1 MSPSNP
7 NRDSLQIEP
16 VELSLIEERLKDLRS
31 RISDEGQEIDAY
43 KARTAAAT
51 GGGIFLLL
59 LAAGSIYDLF
69 TGNASIWSAL
79 DITPEHLYLIAG
91 GLTGASLTLFAIA
104 ALRERRRDRSREER
118 LVEMEQEFAQLLE
131 RKDAIS
137 QTES

>member
-16 VELSLIEERLKDLRS
+16 GELNLIEERMKELRS
-31 RISDEGQEIDAY
+31 RISDEGQEIDTY
-43 KARTAAAT
+43 KARTAAAM

-69 TGNASIWSAL
+69 TGNTSIWSAL
-79 DITPEHLYLIAG
+79 DITREHLYLIAG
-91 GLTGASLTLFAIA
+91 GLTGASLTLLVMA

-118 LVEMEQEFAQLLE
+118 LAELERELAQLLD
-131 RKDAIS
+131 RKEAIS
-137 QTES
+137 QAGN